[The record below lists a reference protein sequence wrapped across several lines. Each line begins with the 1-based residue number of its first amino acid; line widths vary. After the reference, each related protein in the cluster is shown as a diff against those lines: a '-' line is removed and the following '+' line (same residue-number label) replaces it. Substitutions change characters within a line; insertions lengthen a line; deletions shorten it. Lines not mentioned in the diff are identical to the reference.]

1 MPRAR
6 LSHFTPNDISRGLHV
21 VNPLIKN
28 IIPLFWYLLPLRA
41 KQLPQH
47 PIDKHTHICSSHN
60 VRNQGTHPYKMPG
73 LLDCVLYRED
83 GENYI
88 ITRIVIHN
96 FDKIL
101 ANIFWVWNLG
111 HEAKRERQREGIEAL
126 QVTFCSLLSVTG
138 DKVTNTR
145 MLQNTMCK
153 YITINYIIW
162 LDWYV
167 RYQHNNQICNNV

>member
-1 MPRAR
+1 M
-6 LSHFTPNDISRGLHV
+6 T
-21 VNPLIKN
+21 
-28 IIPLFWYLLPLRA
+28 
-41 KQLPQH
+41 
-47 PIDKHTHICSSHN
+47 
-60 VRNQGTHPYKMPG
+60 G
-73 LLDCVLYRED
+73 LLDCVLCREN
-83 GENYI
+83 GENYV
-88 ITRIVIHN
+88 ITRFVIHN

-126 QVTFCSLLSVTG
+126 QVTFCSLLSVTW
-138 DKVTNTR
+138 DKVANIR

-167 RYQHNNQICNNV
+167 LYQHTNQICNNI